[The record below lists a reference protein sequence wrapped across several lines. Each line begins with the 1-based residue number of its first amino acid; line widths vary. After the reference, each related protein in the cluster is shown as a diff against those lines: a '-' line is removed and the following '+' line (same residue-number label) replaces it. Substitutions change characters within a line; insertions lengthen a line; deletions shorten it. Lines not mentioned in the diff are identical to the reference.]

1 MSVVEALG
9 WRARKAF
16 ITGVTAGVGA
26 DVCRCQG
33 NRARSTPTMRITI
46 GRSRRDLDQGYTKLH
61 PPTVVA
67 GPVRGRHPARQ
78 GACSSHL
85 PEPCS
90 PDADLP
96 GCCSPDADLPGC
108 STAACPSSEGEA
120 TSGQP

>member
-33 NRARSTPTMRITI
+33 NRALSTPTMRITI

-78 GACSSHL
+78 GVCSSHL
-85 PEPCS
+85 PELLFSRRRP
-90 PDADLP
+90 P
-96 GCCSPDADLPGC
+96 GLLFP
-108 STAACPSSEGEA
+108 
-120 TSGQP
+120 